1 MLLSFWMNLYFIF
14 ILFNFTVSITSETNV
29 NSLLYF
35 VISLIPLL
43 VIAVRKK
50 FEIPFFYMYSCLTCI
65 FFFFYTIPINL
76 LLVPQ
81 SATSDETQL
90 TTNVILTILSCNI
103 PTIVALLT
111 AYFKQKTKYNR
122 RILHLLLNILALSNT
137 ILYLYLIK
145 EASLFRY

>member
-1 MLLSFWMNLYFIF
+1 MLLAFWMNLYFIF
-14 ILFNFTVSITSETNV
+14 ILFNFIISVPSEINTS
-29 NSLLYF
+29 SFLYF
-35 VISLIPLL
+35 IISLIPLI
-43 VIAVRKK
+43 VIAIKRK

-76 LLVPQ
+76 LLIPQ

-90 TTNVILTILSCNI
+90 TTNVVLTILSCNI

-111 AYFKQKTKYNR
+111 AYFKQKTQYNR
-122 RILHLLLNILALSNT
+122 RILHLLLNILTLSNT
-137 ILYLYLIK
+137 ILYIYLIK